1 MAILVTGASG
11 FVGSAVVADLR
22 SNGGDVRRLVRR
34 AAANA
39 DEVAYDPDSGRIDAA
54 ALGGVDVA
62 VHLAGENVVGRWT
75 AAKKRAIADS
85 RRRSTEH
92 LCRALAQLPR
102 PPRVLVSASAIG
114 VYGSRGDEE
123 LDETS
128 APGDDFLAR
137 VCKDW
142 EAATASAAAAGI
154 RVVNLRIGVVL
165 GSVAG
170 GGGMLARL
178 RTPFRLGL
186 GGRLGHGRQYLSWIG
201 LADMVAAI
209 RFAIARDDLQGPVN
223 AVGPAPVTNRE
234 FTAAVAAALH
244 RPAILPMPAVLL
256 RLLFGEFADG
266 ALLASQR
273 VLPRRLQAAGF
284 TFALPGLDGA
294 LAAAFGR

>member
-11 FVGSAVVADLR
+11 FVGSAVVAALR
-22 SNGGDVRRLVRR
+22 SSGTEVRRLVRR
-34 AAANA
+34 PAGAA
-39 DEVAYDPDSGRIDAA
+39 DEVAYDPASGRIDAA
-54 ALGGVDVA
+54 ALRDVDAA

-85 RRRSTEH
+85 RVHSTEH

-102 PPRVLVSASAIG
+102 PVRVLVSASAIG
-114 VYGSRGDEE
+114 FYGSRGDEE

-128 APGDDFLAR
+128 APGNDFLAG
-137 VCKDW
+137 VCRAW
-142 EAATASAAAAGI
+142 EAATESARGAGI

-165 GSVAG
+165 GD
-170 GGGMLARL
+170 GGMLAQL

-186 GGRLGHGRQYLSWIG
+186 GGRLGNGRQYLSWIG

-209 RFAIARDDLQGPVN
+209 RFGLARDDLQGPVN
-223 AVGPAPVTNRE
+223 AVAPAPVTNRE

-244 RPAILPMPAVLL
+244 RPAILPVPAPLL
-256 RLLFGEFADG
+256 RLLFGGFSDG
-266 ALLASQR
+266 AMLASQR

-284 TFALPGLDGA
+284 PFALPRLDAA
-294 LAAAFGR
+294 LAAAFRR